1 MKLVIILVFAIIAI
15 VRALK
20 NAAEDKKGGQRV
32 NANAPERRRRVQSEI
47 DAFLTEVGAGEP
59 VPPAQA
65 NQQKSKQQR
74 KRRTQQRRQQQSQQQ
89 NASAASQRQAPLER
103 QTQNS
108 PTKERSLGSG
118 INEHVDSY
126 ISQHVAEHIETD
138 VDDFVEAHIVDS
150 VESHLGDHS
159 TELPSLTSSGP
170 IQPTSASEFRKLLK
184 SRSGVRQA
192 VLLNEVLKRPSS
204 LRR

>member
-65 NQQKSKQQR
+65 NQQKSK
-74 KRRTQQRRQQQSQQQ
+74 QQRRQQQSQQQ